1 VIPVPAHVSTR
12 TYAGWQHEKVHF
24 LLGLSGRRAA
34 LVAVAVFLGL
44 QPIASGHLT
53 GALLTWPLALVLAAC
68 AYVRVAGRTLDEWTI
83 TMGSYSLL
91 TLGRKTTFLSGA
103 FAPGRGTDPPRPDLP
118 GVLAPLRIL
127 TAKDGTGSDIAVLH
141 HPHARTY
148 TAVAA
153 VDSAGLGL
161 LDPDR
166 AEAKVQA
173 WGEVLASLCT
183 EDQPLARLQFVSRT
197 VPQSVAALRTWH
209 TDHLDPAAPLAS
221 VLTNEALLA
230 GAAPA
235 TCRRHTWLAVSLD
248 ARRTATAVR
257 ASGGGDTGA
266 CQVLE
271 QQVRALRPLLAEAG
285 ITVTG
290 WLDTP
295 ELAEVIRTGF
305 DPHAAAGL
313 DHRRAVALDQSARG
327 QEPAVP
333 AGLDPALAGPAAA
346 HASWSSYR
354 HDSALSVTYAVH
366 TWPISPVYA
375 TALAALLADA
385 THRRSF
391 SFLIEP
397 LGPRAAQKAVMIE
410 RTKREV
416 GIRLRAR
423 TGQAVSATE
432 QVALDRAAAQDSE
445 HAHGSG
451 LARFTGYL
459 TVTVEDPEQ
468 LPEACAQAEAGA
480 ALVGIELRRMYGA
493 QDTGFA
499 MTLPVGLG
507 LPAKR
512 W

>member
-1 VIPVPAHVSTR
+1 MPTPARS
-12 TYAGWQHEKVHF
+12 YSGWQHEKVHF

-34 LVAVAVFLGL
+34 MLGAAVFLGL
-44 QPIASGHLT
+44 QPIASGHPVR
-53 GALLTWPLALVLAAC
+53 ALLTFPLALVLATC
-68 AYVRVAGRTLDEWTI
+68 AYVRVAGRTLDEWIPTVL
-83 TMGSYSLL
+83 SFNALKLSH
-91 TLGRKTTFLSGA
+91 KTTFLSAA
-103 FAPGRGTDPPRPDLP
+103 FAPARGIEPPRLDLP

-127 TAKDGTGSDIAVLH
+127 TVKSGAGHDIAILH
-141 HPHARTY
+141 YPHARTY
-148 TAVAA
+148 TAIASVN
-153 VDSAGLGL
+153 SPGLSL

-166 AEAKVQA
+166 AEAIVHA
-173 WGEVLASLCT
+173 WGQVLAALCT
-183 EDQPLARLQFVSRT
+183 EDHPIARIQLVSRT
-197 VPQSVAALRTWH
+197 VPQTAGALRRWH

-221 VLTNEALLA
+221 VIANETLLA
-230 GAAPA
+230 AAVPA
-235 TCRRHTWLAVSLD
+235 TCRRRTWLAVTLD
-248 ARRTATAVR
+248 AKRTATATR
-257 ASGGGDTGA
+257 AADGETAAA
-266 CQVLE
+266 CRVLE
-271 QQVRALRPLLAEAG
+271 KHVRALRPLLAGAG
-285 ITVTG
+285 ITIAHL
-290 WLDTP
+290 LDVA

-305 DPHAAAGL
+305 DPHVA
-313 DHRRAVALDQSARG
+313 DALDQRRAQADAQTARG
-327 QEPAVP
+327 EQPMVP

-346 HASWSSYR
+346 QASWSYYR
-354 HDSALSVTYAVH
+354 HDGAVSVTYVVH
-366 TWPISPVYA
+366 AWPISPVYA

-397 LGPRAAQKAVMIE
+397 LGPRAAQKAVMVE

-432 QVALDRAAAQDSE
+432 QVAMDRATAQDAE

-451 LARFTGYL
+451 LAQFTGYL
-459 TVTVEDPEQ
+459 TVTVDDEEH
-468 LPEACAQAEAGA
+468 LPDACAQAEADA

-512 W
+512 

>member
-1 VIPVPAHVSTR
+1 VIDMPAFSPAR

-44 QPIASGHLT
+44 QPVASGHLA
-53 GALLTWPLALVLAAC
+53 GALMAWPLAVLLAVC

-83 TMGSYSLL
+83 TVVSHSLL
-91 TLGRKTTFLSGA
+91 SLRRKNLFLSGA
-103 FAPGRGTDPPRPDLP
+103 FAPGRGTEPARLDLP

-127 TAKDGTGSDIAVLH
+127 TAQDGMGADIAVLH
-141 HPHARTY
+141 HPHAHTY

-166 AEAKVQA
+166 ADVAVQA
-173 WGEVLASLCT
+173 WGEVLASLCS
-183 EDQPLARLQFVSRT
+183 ENQPVARVQFASRT
-197 VPQSVAALRTWH
+197 VPQTAAALHSWH

-221 VLTNEALLA
+221 VMANEALLA
-230 GAAPA
+230 SAAPA
-235 TCRRHTWLAVSLD
+235 TCHRHTWLAVSLD
-248 ARRTATAVR
+248 ARRTATAIR
-257 ASGGGDTGA
+257 AAGGGETGA
-266 CQVLE
+266 CRVLE
-271 QQVRALRPLLAEAG
+271 QQVRALRPLLAGAG
-285 ITVTG
+285 ITVSR
-290 WLDTP
+290 WLDSP
-295 ELAEVIRTGF
+295 ELSEVIRTGF
-305 DPHAAAGL
+305 DPHAATLL
-313 DHRRAVALDQSARG
+313 DQRRAQAHEQLARG
-327 QEPAVP
+327 DKPSVP
-333 AGLDPALAGPAAA
+333 AGLDSSLAGPAAA
-346 HASWSSYR
+346 ESSWSSYR
-354 HDSALSVTYAVH
+354 HDGAFSVTYAIH
-366 TWPISPVYA
+366 AWPLSPVYA

-391 SFLIEP
+391 SFVVEP
-397 LGPRAAQKAVMIE
+397 LGPRAAQKAVMLE

-432 QVALDRAAAQDSE
+432 QIALDRAAAQDTE

-459 TVTVEDPEQ
+459 TVTVDQIDQ
-468 LPEACAQAEAGA
+468 LLDACAQAEAGA

>member
-1 VIPVPAHVSTR
+1 MPALVPTR

-24 LLGLSGRRAA
+24 LLGLSGRRAT
-34 LVAVAVFLGL
+34 LLGMAVFLGL
-44 QPIASGHLT
+44 QPVASGHLG
-53 GALLTWPLALVLAAC
+53 GALLAWPLALMLAGC
-68 AYVRVAGRTLDEWTI
+68 AYVRVAGRTLDEWAI
-83 TMGSYSLL
+83 TVLSHTLL
-91 TLGRKTTFLSGA
+91 KLRHKNTFLSGA
-103 FAPGRGTDPPRPDLP
+103 FTPGRGTQPMRLDLP

-127 TAKDGTGSDIAVLH
+127 TATDGTGADIAVLH
-141 HPHARTY
+141 HPHARTF

-183 EDQPLARLQFVSRT
+183 EDQPVARVQFASRT
-197 VPQSVAALRTWH
+197 VPQTAGALRTWH

-221 VLTNEALLA
+221 VMANEALLA
-230 GAAPA
+230 TAAPA
-235 TCRRHTWLAVSLD
+235 TCHRRTWLAVTLD
-248 ARRTATAVR
+248 ARRTATAIR
-257 ASGGGDTGA
+257 AAGGGEAGA
-266 CQVLE
+266 CRVLE
-271 QQVRALRPLLAEAG
+271 QQVRALRPLLAGAG
-285 ITVTG
+285 IAVTH
-290 WLDTP
+290 WLDVP
-295 ELAEVIRTGF
+295 ELCEVLRTGF
-305 DPHAAAGL
+305 DPHAAGGL
-313 DHRRAVALDQSARG
+313 DARRAEAEQQITHG
-327 QEPAVP
+327 EQPAVP
-333 AGLDPALAGPAAA
+333 AGVDPSLAGPAAA
-346 HASWSSYR
+346 ETSWSAYQ
-354 HDSALSVTYAVH
+354 HDGAFSVSYAVH
-366 TWPISPVYA
+366 AWPLSPVYA
-375 TALAALLADA
+375 TALASLLADA

-397 LGPRAAQKAVMIE
+397 LGPRTAQKAVMVE

-432 QVALDRAAAQDSE
+432 QVALDRAAAQDTE

-451 LARFTGYL
+451 LCRFTGYL
-459 TVTVEDPEQ
+459 TVTVDEPHELAD
-468 LPEACAQAEAGA
+468 ACAQAEAGA